1 MITEEIK
8 AKAKEFAVNALQG
21 QIDAIADAYLKGYE
35 DALKTV
41 PHEPIVEEYDTFQDM
56 MLDSGTMWTSLFHK
70 KYPSQVGEFGYYKAL
85 EYGLPTQE
93 QYEELFSQCRRI
105 GARYVGRNTN
115 KIYLPQSDNEYYL
128 WVKSDVINDE
138 AYAYKIAKKQEPELV
153 RIYVGTEQKFLRV
166 KNKNDQ

>member
-8 AKAKEFAVNALQG
+8 AKAKEFAINALQG

-41 PHEPIVEEYDTFQDM
+41 PHEPIVENYDTFQDM
-56 MLDSGTMWTSLFHK
+56 MLDSGTMWTSGFHK
-70 KYPSQVGEFGYYKAL
+70 KYPSQVGEFCYYKAL

-93 QYEELFSQCRRI
+93 QYEELFSQCRRM
-105 GARYVGRNTN
+105 GARYVGRNAN
-115 KIYLPQSDNEYYL
+115 KIFLPQLSDEYYL

-138 AYAYKIAKKQEPELV
+138 AYAYKIVNYQEPELV